1 MIEPIVFDIVLST
14 TELTEL
20 WQTASVYGS
29 LICLSAFST
38 GFIINA
44 CFGYM
49 HSIRFR

>member
-20 WQTASVYGS
+20 WRSGAIYG
-29 LICLSAFST
+29 LLLCISAFGA

-44 CFGYM
+44 VFGFM
-49 HSIRFR
+49 QNI